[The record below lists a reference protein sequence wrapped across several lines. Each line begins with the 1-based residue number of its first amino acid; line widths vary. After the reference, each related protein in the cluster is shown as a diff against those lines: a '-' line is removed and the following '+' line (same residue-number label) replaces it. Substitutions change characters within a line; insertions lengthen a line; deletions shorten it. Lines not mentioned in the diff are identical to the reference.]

1 MTQAEIDHHDFETN
15 NVAMSLASPA
25 EDAKRAPTLSEVAHA
40 SGTTF
45 ILALFVTLSGK
56 PCAKLVPI
64 QAVEQL
70 EVDGVGF
77 AGYAAGHMG
86 QEPKDSD
93 LVARADVTS
102 FTPIPFIKPGLAIVH
117 CDPHVNGKPWPFA
130 PRIILREQLR
140 KAAELGYSVNV
151 GAEIEYFLVN
161 RVNGELVTADRS
173 DTSATPCYD
182 ARDVTRMYDH
192 LTEISSAMNAL
203 GWGNYA
209 NDHEDGNG
217 QFEQN
222 FDYADAMTTADR
234 VITLRYL
241 LSVVAAEIS
250 VRWSYIRV
258 TSRAS

>member
-1 MTQAEIDHHDFETN
+1 MEP
-15 NVAMSLASPA
+15 PA
-25 EDAKRAPTLSEVAHA
+25 EKHGRAPTLSEVARA

-70 EVDGVGF
+70 ETDGVGF

-93 LVARADVTS
+93 LVAMADVTS
-102 FTPIPFIKPGLAIVH
+102 FTPPISFIKPGLAIVH
-117 CDPHVNGKPWPFA
+117 CDPHVDGRPWPFA

-161 RVNGELVTADRS
+161 RVNGG
-173 DTSATPCYD
+173 
-182 ARDVTRMYDH
+182 TRH
-192 LTEISSAMNAL
+192 RRP
-203 GWGNYA
+203 
-209 NDHEDGNG
+209 
-217 QFEQN
+217 Q
-222 FDYADAMTTADR
+222 
-234 VITLRYL
+234 
-241 LSVVAAEIS
+241 
-250 VRWSYIRV
+250 
-258 TSRAS
+258 